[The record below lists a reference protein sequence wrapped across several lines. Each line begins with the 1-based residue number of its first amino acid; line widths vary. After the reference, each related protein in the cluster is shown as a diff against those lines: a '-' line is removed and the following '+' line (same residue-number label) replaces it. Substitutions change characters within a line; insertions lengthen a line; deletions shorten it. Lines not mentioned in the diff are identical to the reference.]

1 MGGSLSSNRDY
12 NRVLARQL
20 PASIS
25 IPRFEIKN
33 DLVQPSPPDSLT
45 IPVPMRFAQNEIQTE
60 NPTTAHVT
68 RLPFLNTHPEYI
80 QTMQQS
86 NVSSPMQSTIASSTI
101 NHPMKNIPRHEQS
114 QQQIIEQDTS
124 HLVKTNSSTYDQP
137 TNGDVAVIPRS
148 VTNRNDPH
156 CFENHLPS
164 SFQPQQSI
172 IEHKGRKFLVETKN
186 RTERRY
192 VECVDDKTH
201 RFRYFEVVDC
211 VPIRTVRPYRNQSR
225 SVLRHDTFH
234 PNFRSSHHSDL
245 SQTSHDQ
252 SKAALPSSFDVKQNS
267 QSPPFGLNTSK
278 ISDYGLPSSS
288 ANNYLYLDS
297 YEETETKRNEEINR
311 TFRSNEIPDGY
322 KRIDPSFFT
331 QQNSTILF
339 NDEYKLATTFNP
351 FAQSIY
357 SNHQDQYSQQSTIK
371 NDVESTMN
379 NQKPQPFT
387 YSEYAQTAIATKLS
401 HQPLHS
407 YPKDL
412 FTKI

>member
-1 MGGSLSSNRDY
+1 M
-12 NRVLARQL
+12 
-20 PASIS
+20 
-25 IPRFEIKN
+25 
-33 DLVQPSPPDSLT
+33 
-45 IPVPMRFAQNEIQTE
+45 
-60 NPTTAHVT
+60 
-68 RLPFLNTHPEYI
+68 
-80 QTMQQS
+80 
-86 NVSSPMQSTIASSTI
+86 
-101 NHPMKNIPRHEQS
+101 
-114 QQQIIEQDTS
+114 
-124 HLVKTNSSTYDQP
+124 
-137 TNGDVAVIPRS
+137 
-148 VTNRNDPH
+148 
-156 CFENHLPS
+156 
-164 SFQPQQSI
+164 
-172 IEHKGRKFLVETKN
+172 
-186 RTERRY
+186 
-192 VECVDDKTH
+192 
-201 RFRYFEVVDC
+201 
-211 VPIRTVRPYRNQSR
+211 
-225 SVLRHDTFH
+225 FH
-234 PNFRSSHHSDL
+234 ITD
-245 SQTSHDQ
+245 
-252 SKAALPSSFDVKQNS
+252 
-267 QSPPFGLNTSK
+267 
-278 ISDYGLPSSS
+278 
-288 ANNYLYLDS
+288 LDS